1 MSAKEKKFAAPPKPH
16 SLKRMVKKILDDPD
30 YGRYIHRQV
39 VKARKGDREAVRT
52 VRAHFELE
60 RSELTRL
67 GLRSSHFKRMEDC
80 PTTTRFALL
89 DFAAHV

>member
-1 MSAKEKKFAAPPKPH
+1 MPAKEKKFAAPPKPH
-16 SLKRMVKKILDDPD
+16 SLKRMVKKILDDPE

-39 VKARKGDREAVRT
+39 VKARKGDRDAVRT
-52 VRAHFELE
+52 VRAHFEPE

-67 GLRSSHFKRMEDC
+67 GLRSSHFKRMAGC

>member
-1 MSAKEKKFAAPPKPH
+1 MTAKEKKFAAPPKPH

-52 VRAHFELE
+52 VRAHFEPE

-67 GLRSSHFKRMEDC
+67 GLRSSDFKQIKLC

-89 DFAAHV
+89 DFAVYV